1 MKREDV
7 KNKIPGI
14 TEEQLNWI
22 MAENGNDVNREKT
35 AAEQYKTQ
43 LENTQAQLKTAQ
55 DGLAA
60 FDGKK
65 KPEEYE
71 AELAKL
77 QADLK
82 AQADG
87 FAFDNALDTAILGKK
102 GRIARQQPRGSV
114 RFHGAVF
121 AFMGRSECGVPA
133 PRPAAHGKYAPLPE
147 SYP

>member
-60 FDGKK
+60 FDG
-65 KPEEYE
+65 
-71 AELAKL
+71 
-77 QADLK
+77 
-82 AQADG
+82 
-87 FAFDNALDTAILGKK
+87 
-102 GRIARQQPRGSV
+102 
-114 RFHGAVF
+114 
-121 AFMGRSECGVPA
+121 
-133 PRPAAHGKYAPLPE
+133 
-147 SYP
+147 

>member
-71 AELAKL
+71 ADIAKL
-77 QADLK
+77 KGDIQ

-87 FAFDNALDTAILGKK
+87 FAFDNALEH
-102 GRIARQQPRGSV
+102 RQ
-114 RFHGAVF
+114 F
-121 AFMGRSECGVPA
+121 
-133 PRPAAHGKYAPLPE
+133 
-147 SYP
+147 